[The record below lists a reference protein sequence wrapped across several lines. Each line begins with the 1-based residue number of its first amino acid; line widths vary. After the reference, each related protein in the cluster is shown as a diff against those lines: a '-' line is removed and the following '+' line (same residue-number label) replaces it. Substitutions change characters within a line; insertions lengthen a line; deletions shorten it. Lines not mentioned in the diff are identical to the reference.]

1 MSSNKSKLF
10 LAAALGALIGAAVT
24 ALFTT
29 DKGKKILSD
38 LKDGVDGVKDD
49 LKEKM
54 SAFKEETKD
63 NVDQFRENRDS
74 QT

>member
-10 LAAALGALIGAAVT
+10 LAAAVGALIGAAVT

-29 DKGKKILSD
+29 EKGKKILSD
-38 LKDGVDGVKDD
+38 LKDGMDGMKNDF
-49 LKEKM
+49 KENM
-54 SAFKEETKD
+54 SAFKEESKD
-63 NVDQFRENRDS
+63 SDQFNESKDP